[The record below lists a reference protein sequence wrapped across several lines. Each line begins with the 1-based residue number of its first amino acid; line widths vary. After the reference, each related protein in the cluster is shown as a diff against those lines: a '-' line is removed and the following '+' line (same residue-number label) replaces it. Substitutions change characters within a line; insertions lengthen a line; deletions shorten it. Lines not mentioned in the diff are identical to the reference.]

1 MNSNVLTIE
10 MQKKYTKTKE
20 ISEQQLSEAVRN
32 SDSAAFKILYY
43 RYYEP
48 LYRYIFY
55 RLHSKELTKDLLQDV
70 FTRLWVNRKKFDPS
84 KSLKAYIYSIT
95 SNLVIDYYRK
105 RSSRIKYKNESF
117 RLKIF
122 SGDDLTEEKISIQ
135 NAISK
140 LKDKVKDVFILN
152 RYEGFT
158 YKEIADILDISV
170 KTVEKRMSK
179 ALQFLRDYFKDKI

>member
-10 MQKKYTKTKE
+10 MQKKHTKKM
-20 ISEQQLSEAVRN
+20 SEQQLAEAIKS
-32 SDSAAFKILYY
+32 SDSAAFKLLYHK
-43 RYYEP
+43 YYEP

-70 FTRLWVNRKKFDPS
+70 FTRLWLNRKKFDSS

-105 RSSRIKYKNESF
+105 RSSRIKYRNESF
-117 RLKIF
+117 RIKVF
-122 SGDDLTEEKISIQ
+122 TADDSPEEKISIQ
-135 NAISK
+135 NAVSK

-158 YKEIADILDISV
+158 YKEIADIQDISV

-179 ALQFLRDYFKDKI
+179 ALQSLRDYLKEKI

>member
-1 MNSNVLTIE
+1 MNGNVLTIE
-10 MQKKYTKTKE
+10 MQKKDTKKM
-20 ISEQQLSEAVRN
+20 SEQQLSEAVRS

-70 FTRLWVNRKKFDPS
+70 FTRLWVNRGKFDPS

-105 RSSRIKYKNESF
+105 RSSRIKYKNESLNV
-117 RLKIF
+117 RLF
-122 SGDDLTEEKISIQ
+122 SSDDSAEDRISIQ

-140 LKDKVKDVFILN
+140 LKDKVKDAFILN

-158 YKEIADILDISV
+158 YKEIAEIQDISV

-179 ALQFLRDYFKDKI
+179 ALQCLREYLKVKK